1 AGGPG
6 ATATRWSGGTG
17 ARLHALAAHAGH
29 VLGAAFGRDG
39 RRLLTFGQDATA
51 KVWDAA
57 GGTLVRSL
65 GGHRA
70 EVSSAAF
77 SPDGLT
83 ILPTPLHGA
92 APPWGARH
100 RAPLRPPPA

>member
-1 AGGPG
+1 GGGVRGPG
-6 ATATRWSGGTG
+6 VVGDGGWG
-17 ARLHALAAHAGH
+17 ARSHVRAAHAGH